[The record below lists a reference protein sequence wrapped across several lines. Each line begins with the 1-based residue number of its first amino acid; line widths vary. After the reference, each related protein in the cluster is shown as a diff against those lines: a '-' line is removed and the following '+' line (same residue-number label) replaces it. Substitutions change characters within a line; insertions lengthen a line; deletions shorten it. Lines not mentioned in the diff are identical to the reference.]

1 MALGGSRSYFAE
13 DATGDNGSSVM
24 RHSLPGAKGLASL
37 RGPPGASLKAVIES
51 PAFASYRAVSTLCR
65 PLQRSTHGVSLRSIA
80 LSVMIILRI
89 TATMTTFGFFP
100 VAARRLWKA
109 LSAGL
114 QRMAIRAALLSTR
127 RMDARPPQIQRAPL
141 SLPLSKA

>member
-1 MALGGSRSYFAE
+1 MASHIRRRKFLATLVGGATAWPLAARAQQAAMPVVGFVSGQSNEERFGAAFRKALG
-13 DATGDNGSSVM
+13 
-24 RHSLPGAKGLASL
+24 
-37 RGPPGASLKAVIES
+37 
-51 PAFASYRAVSTLCR
+51 YRVVSTLCR
-65 PLQRSTHGVSLRSIA
+65 PPERSTHGVSLRSIA

-114 QRMAIRAALLSTR
+114 QRMAIRAA
-127 RMDARPPQIQRAPL
+127 M
-141 SLPLSKA
+141 